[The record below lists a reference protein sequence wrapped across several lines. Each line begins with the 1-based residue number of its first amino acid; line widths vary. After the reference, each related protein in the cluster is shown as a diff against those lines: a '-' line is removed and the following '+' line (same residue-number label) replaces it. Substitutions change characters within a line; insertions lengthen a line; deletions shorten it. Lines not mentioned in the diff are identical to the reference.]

1 MPVLLKKQD
10 TFATD
15 ERGTVAV
22 LFGLMFTVLTFS
34 AGMAIDYGRVV
45 HTQTKFSAAVDAATL
60 AAGRALLSGGTEAEA
75 EAIAIKF
82 LEENVDAGALHATY
96 ATPVVDVDVATGG
109 VTVSVSPVVQMT
121 LTSILGFDTITVPV
135 TASTK
140 FDQQDIE
147 LGMQLDLTGSMC
159 QPCSKIDALKE
170 ATANLIEILMP
181 DAGTQNKVR
190 IGLAPYSAGINV
202 GDYAEAV
209 IDGYNGGNTCA
220 YDRKGAS
227 ADTDAMPEQNH
238 YFQGKAQIAGAGQCP
253 TAKVVPLSNDKAALK
268 TAVSNF
274 TTGGTTA
281 GQIGTNWAWNLIS
294 PKWNDI
300 WPLESKPVAY
310 KDGKTLKAVILM
322 TDGEYNTFEGKCDNS
337 GCTPYGSRGKK
348 SNDHAKDLCANM
360 KAEGVV
366 VYTVG
371 FQINHPAAIDTL
383 STCATSADHYFVADD
398 AAALTEAFV
407 AIAQQLNNLRL
418 TN

>member
-82 LEENVDAGALHATY
+82 LEENVDASALHATY
-96 ATPVVDVDVATGG
+96 KTPDVDVDVATGG

-140 FDQQDIE
+140 FDSKDIE
-147 LGMQLDLTGSMC
+147 LGMALDITGSMAG
-159 QPCSKIDALKE
+159 SKIADLK
-170 ATANLIEILMP
+170 TAAKDLVEILLP
-181 DAGTQNKVR
+181 DGGTQNKVR
-190 IGLAPYSAGINV
+190 IGLAPYSAAVNLHK
-202 GDYAEAV
+202 YASAV
-209 IDGYNGGNTCA
+209 SG
-220 YDRKGAS
+220 GAS
-227 ADTDAMPEQNH
+227 TDGCVWERTGANAFTDAAPSSGH
-238 YFQGKAQIAGAGQCP
+238 YFHAGGVPKDIDATEGTSSYLCPKA
-253 TAKVVPLSNDKAALK
+253 KLEPLTDDKGVLKAAINSYK
-268 TAVSNF
+268 ADGF
-274 TTGGTTA
+274 TA
-281 GQIGTNWAWNLIS
+281 GHIGATWAWNLIS
-294 PKWNDI
+294 PDWDSI
-300 WPLESKPVAY
+300 WPIASKPVSY
-310 KDGKTLKAVILM
+310 GDGKTLKAIILM
-322 TDGEYNTFEGKCDNS
+322 TDGIFNTAYYNGTSSGQAVNLCD
-337 GCTPYGSRGKK
+337 
-348 SNDHAKDLCANM
+348 AM
-360 KAEGVV
+360 KVQGVV
-366 VYTVG
+366 VYAIG
-371 FQINHPAAIDTL
+371 FKAPAGAETTL
-383 STCATSADHYFVADD
+383 KTCATSEDHYFNANNGSE
-398 AAALTEAFV
+398 LQEAFV